1 MEGHNYSHDV
11 LLMPSKAA
19 KLGRAE
25 DTLTRI
31 HALWRDTSAKRSTW
45 NHQCLEQGGALN
57 SPHVETTQADS
68 HGHTAVETTQTD
80 SHGCTAVE
88 TNIFLNRERQ
98 TRDDN

>member
-19 KLGRAE
+19 MLGRAE

-31 HALWRDTSAKRSTW
+31 HALRRDTSAKRSTW
-45 NHQCLEQGGALN
+45 NHQCLEQGGAAN
-57 SPHVETTQADS
+57 STY
-68 HGHTAVETTQTD
+68 VETTQTHP
-80 SHGCTAVE
+80 HGLTAME
-88 TNIFLNRERQ
+88 TNIFLNREKQ

>member
-19 KLGRAE
+19 MLGRAE

-31 HALWRDTSAKRSTW
+31 HALWQDTSAKRNTW
-45 NHQCLEQGGALN
+45 NHQCLEQGGASN
-57 SPHVETTQADS
+57 STHVETTQADS
-68 HGHTAVETTQTD
+68 HGH
-80 SHGCTAVE
+80 TAVE

>member
-19 KLGRAE
+19 KLGHAE

-45 NHQCLEQGGALN
+45 NHQCLEQESALN
-57 SPHVETTQADS
+57 STHVETTQADS

-80 SHGCTAVE
+80 SHGRTAVE